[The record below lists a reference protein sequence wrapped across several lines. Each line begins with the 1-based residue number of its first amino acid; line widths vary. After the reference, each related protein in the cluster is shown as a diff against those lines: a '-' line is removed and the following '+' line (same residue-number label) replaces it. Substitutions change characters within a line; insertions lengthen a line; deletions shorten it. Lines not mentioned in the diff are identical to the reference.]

1 MDNWFSALAA
11 EMHLSPSVIDDTRK
25 DGFVVIPGPVPK
37 TKLAGLANSYDQ
49 AVLQADSD
57 DIAVGNTT
65 TRVTDFVNRYA
76 EFDDLYVHLPVLEAC
91 CRIIEQPFKLSTMHA
106 RTLRPRMPP
115 QKLHVDMASDA
126 EGWPLVGFI
135 FMIDEFRPNNG
146 ATCFIPGSQG
156 AKTLPAAFNIVSA
169 CGPAGSMIVFNGSVW
184 HGHGAN
190 ETDEPRRSIQGA
202 FIRRTEKS
210 GLDLPARMR
219 PETLDRLG
227 SLAKYLLTL
236 ESHPEGIMHRGIP
249 LESA

>member
-1 MDNWFSALAA
+1 MDRKMDHWFSSLAA
-11 EMHLSPSVIDDTRK
+11 EKHLSPSVVHDLRN

-37 TKLAGLANSYDQ
+37 TKLAELANSYDQ
-49 AVLQADSD
+49 AVFQADPD
-57 DIAVGNTT
+57 DISVGGTT

-76 EFDDLYVHLPVLEAC
+76 EFDDLYIHPPLLEAC
-91 CRIIEQPFKLSTMHA
+91 CRIIEQPFKLSSNHA
-106 RTLRPRMPP
+106 RTLRPRTPA
-115 QKLHVDMASDA
+115 QKLRVDMAGDE

-135 FMIDEFRPNNG
+135 FMVDEFRPNNG

-156 AKTLPAAFNIVSA
+156 AKTLPATFNLVPA
-169 CGPAGSMIVFNGSVW
+169 CGPAGSIVVFNGSVW

-210 GLDLPARMR
+210 GVNLPARMR

-236 ESHPEGIMHRGIP
+236 ETHPEGNMHCG
-249 LESA
+249 AA